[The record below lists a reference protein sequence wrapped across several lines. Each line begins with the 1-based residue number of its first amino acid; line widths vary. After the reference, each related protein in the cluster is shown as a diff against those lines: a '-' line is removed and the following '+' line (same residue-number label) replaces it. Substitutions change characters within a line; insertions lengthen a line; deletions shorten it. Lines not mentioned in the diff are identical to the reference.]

1 MSLFLIPLILYYGL
15 DLFPLSLD
23 NNIELTVDMYNAVYI
38 AIRYRI
44 TY

>member
-1 MSLFLIPLILYYGL
+1 MLLLLILSILYYGL

-23 NNIELTVDMYNAVYI
+23 NNIELTVDVYNTVRI

-44 TY
+44 AY